1 VNVLSQG
8 CITAAPN
15 CRPFTLTGPCRPFMT
30 IIAGRCE
37 PPVVNSEP
45 ASGGYCPATPRPFAW
60 TRLTV
65 SCENL
70 LAAIVRRKFGC
81 LLGALRPGNLFHG
94 LHLTAVRVKRFTA
107 KISRVT
113 AKISAAKKYCQSVHC
128 DQPDGK
134 RFATHT
140 GLTFFPLHRG
150 MDILNVSDFAVIHTL
165 AGMRLRYW

>member
-1 VNVLSQG
+1 MTAHWRAI
-8 CITAAPN
+8 CILPFRLRWFARLCGFAWVGWRTTGGDL
-15 CRPFTLTGPCRPFMT
+15 RPSRRRILTGHTET
-30 IIAGRCE
+30 ICL
-37 PPVVNSEP
+37 V
-45 ASGGYCPATPRPFAW
+45 
-60 TRLTV
+60 TRLAI
-65 SCENL
+65 SGKNL
-70 LAAIVRRKFGC
+70 LSAIMRRKFGC

-94 LHLTAVRVKRFTA
+94 WHFTAVRVKRFTA

-165 AGMRLRYW
+165 AGMRL